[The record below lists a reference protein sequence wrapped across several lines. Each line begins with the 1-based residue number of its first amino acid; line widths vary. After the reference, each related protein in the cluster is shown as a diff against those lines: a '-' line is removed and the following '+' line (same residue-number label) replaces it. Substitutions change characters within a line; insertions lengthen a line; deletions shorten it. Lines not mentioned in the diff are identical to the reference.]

1 MNAMSL
7 RTMTKNV
14 GGVSVVINE
23 SDVDNEILVRSS
35 RKHSRSMR
43 RADEA
48 AQWEMI
54 HGLDDYY
61 AMCDAEP
68 EPVVMKNN
76 IDNGD
81 AN

>member
-1 MNAMSL
+1 MSL

-14 GGVSVVINE
+14 GGISVTVNE
-23 SDVDNEILVRSS
+23 SDVDNEVLVRSS

-61 AMCDAEP
+61 AMCDV

-76 IDNGD
+76 VDNGD

>member
-1 MNAMSL
+1 MSL

-14 GGVSVVINE
+14 GISVVINK
-23 SDVDNEILVRSS
+23 SDVDNEVLVRSS

-48 AQWEMI
+48 SQWEMI

-61 AMCDAEP
+61 SMYDA
-68 EPVVMKNN
+68 EPVVMNN
-76 IDNGD
+76 AVDVDGD
-81 AN
+81 ETR